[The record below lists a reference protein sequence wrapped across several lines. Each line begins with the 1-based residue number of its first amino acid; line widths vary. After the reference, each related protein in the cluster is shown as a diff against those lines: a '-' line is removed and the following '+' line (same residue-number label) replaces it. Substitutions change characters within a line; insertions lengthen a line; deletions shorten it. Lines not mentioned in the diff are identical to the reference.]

1 MVEGDCR
8 ATAARGTLGTIRN
21 AMRLL
26 ELMNDGH
33 VSMPL
38 SEMAERS
45 GLSLSTTHRVL
56 RSLVEAGLV
65 AQDGPRSR
73 YSLGPEVIRLSEGY
87 LARLP
92 VLRALAPYLVD
103 LRDTTQGTVL
113 VGLLVKGSL
122 LYADRVDGEDA
133 GGIFRDVHRIHDAL
147 GTAAGRVLLG
157 HAHEDIWK
165 EAVTSSPL
173 GKGFSDKDRTAWA
186 TARAVI
192 LGPEEFLRP
201 SVEVAVPVADRSGAV
216 VAALAAVGSP
226 RSFTADVLTDRVT
239 PALIR
244 AAAAAGQ
251 AVGDF

>member
-1 MVEGDCR
+1 MVERDNGE
-8 ATAARGTLGTIRN
+8 AAGRSTLGTIRN

-33 VSMPL
+33 VAMPL
-38 SEMAERS
+38 GELAERS
-45 GLSLSTTHRVL
+45 GLCLSTAHRVL

-92 VLRALAPYLVD
+92 VLRALAPYVVE
-103 LRDTTQGTVL
+103 LRDITRGTVL

-122 LYADRVDGEDA
+122 LYADRVDAEDA
-133 GGIFRDVHRIHDAL
+133 GGIFREVHRIHDAL

-157 HAHEDIWK
+157 HADDETWK
-165 EAVTSSPL
+165 DAVSSSPL
-173 GKGFSDKDRTAWA
+173 GARFREADKAAWA
-186 TARAVI
+186 RARSVV
-192 LGPEEFLRP
+192 LEPDHLR
-201 SVEVAVPVADRSGAV
+201 SGVEVAVPVADRSGTV
-216 VAALAAVGSP
+216 VAALAAVGCP
-226 RSFTADVLTDRVT
+226 GSFSKDVVVDRVT

-244 AAAAAGQ
+244 AARAAGQ
-251 AVGDF
+251 AVGDL

>member
-1 MVEGDCR
+1 MVEPANGE
-8 ATAARGTLGTIRN
+8 AAARSTLGTIRN

-26 ELMNDGH
+26 ELMNDGQ

-38 SEMAERS
+38 SELAERS
-45 GLSLSTTHRVL
+45 ALSLSTTHRVL

-87 LARLP
+87 LGRLP
-92 VLRALAPYLVD
+92 VLRALAPYLVE
-103 LRDTTQGTVL
+103 LRDITKGTVL

-122 LYADRVDGEDA
+122 LYADRVDAEDA

-157 HAHEDIWK
+157 HADEEIWK
-165 EAVTSSPL
+165 QAVASSPL
-173 GKGFSDKDRTAWA
+173 GSRFREADKAAWA
-186 TARAVI
+186 KARSVVMEPDE
-192 LGPEEFLRP
+192 LP
-201 SVEVAVPVADRSGAV
+201 SGVEVAVPVADRSATV
-216 VAALAAVGSP
+216 VAALAVVGCP
-226 RSFTADVLTDRVT
+226 PNFTKGVLSDRVT

-244 AAAAAGQ
+244 AARAAGQ
-251 AVGDF
+251 AVGDL

>member
-1 MVEGDCR
+1 
-8 ATAARGTLGTIRN
+8 
-21 AMRLL
+21 MRLL
-26 ELMNDGH
+26 ELMSDGH

-56 RSLVEAGLV
+56 RSLVEAGLA
-65 AQDGPRSR
+65 AQDGPRAR
-73 YSLGPEVIRLSEGY
+73 YSLGPAVIRLSEGY

-157 HAHEDIWK
+157 HANEEIWK
-165 EAVTSSPL
+165 EAITSSPD
-173 GKGFSDKDRTAWA
+173 GEAFSDADKMAWA
-186 TARAVI
+186 AAAAVV
-192 LGPEEFLRP
+192 LEPDELRS

-216 VAALAAVGSP
+216 VAALVAVGSG
-226 RSFTADVLTDRVT
+226 RHFTEEMLTERVT
-239 PALIR
+239 PTLIR
-244 AAAAAGQ
+244 TARAAGQ
-251 AVGDF
+251 AVGDP